1 MSRALL
7 IDELWLKFALSRGRS
22 ELKTLINFWPEQ
34 EEVEELEVE
43 VEKVEKVE
51 KVEEEEEEEEVGKE
65 VRDRDKDQ
73 EDEEEV
79 GTDMRDSC
87 FIF

>member
-51 KVEEEEEEEEVGKE
+51 EEEEEEEVGKE